1 MWMLEDW
8 PSGRE
13 DGGMTTGAPDLT
25 RLAGTLG
32 DATRIRMLGLLMDG
46 RALTAKELAY
56 GSGVGPA
63 TATGH
68 LQRLAAD
75 KLVVSTVQGRY
86 KYFRIATPEVAA
98 CMEAMLVLAP
108 RAGAQG
114 NRDASATPDPVREAR
129 FCYDHLAGKLGV
141 AITARLLS
149 GGRLNPAPGAEPRY
163 DLTAQGEKWFAGVG
177 VDVRRVREQRRRFA
191 CPCLDWSE
199 RRDHLAGALGA
210 ALADA
215 LLVRGWT
222 VREREGR
229 VARVTAAGV
238 RGLKSSLRL
247 SWPLSAG

>member
-1 MWMLEDW
+1 
-8 PSGRE
+8 
-13 DGGMTTGAPDLT
+13 MTTGAPDLA

-32 DATRIRMLGLLMDG
+32 DATRIRMLSLLMDG

-75 KLVVSTVQGRY
+75 RLVLSTAQGRH
-86 KYFRIATPEVAA
+86 KYFRIASPEVAL
-98 CMEAMLVLAP
+98 CMEAMLILAP
-108 RAGAQG
+108 RADGAG
-114 NRDASATPDPVREAR
+114 DGDASARQEPIREAR
-129 FCYDHLAGKLGV
+129 FCYDHLAGRLGV

-149 GGRLNPAPGAEPRY
+149 GGGLKPAPGGEPRY
-163 DLTAQGEKWFAGVG
+163 ELTAKGEKWFAGMG
-177 VDVRRVREQRRRFA
+177 VDVNAVREQRRRFA

-210 ALADA
+210 ALANA
-215 LLVRGWT
+215 FLAQGWV

-238 RGLKSSLRL
+238 RGLKSALRL
-247 SWPLSAG
+247 SWPLPVG